1 MRPSITSARTVS
13 TRLKFVRAVPI
24 APTTEPPHPMT
35 MCRFLAY
42 LGTPIFLDE
51 LVCQP
56 RRSLL
61 HQALRAE
68 ESKTATQGDG
78 FGIGWYGE
86 RAEPAVYRE
95 IMPAWSDENLLTLCT
110 SVRSAAFF
118 AHVRAATGTAIA
130 RQNCHPF
137 RHGRHLFMHNGQIG
151 GYGQIRRAM
160 EGLLPDALYA
170 ERKGATDSELL
181 FLLALARIQQGEDPG
196 AAILQVFNET
206 VERMHKA
213 RIHEPLRFC
222 AALSDGQSLLA
233 FRLASD
239 GQPPSLYLR
248 HSPQGSVVAS
258 EPLDDSH
265 HGWEAL
271 PSGAMLRLGRGAYR
285 IEQVL
290 PAFVSAA
297 PEMV

>member
-1 MRPSITSARTVS
+1 
-13 TRLKFVRAVPI
+13 
-24 APTTEPPHPMT
+24 

-42 LGTPIFLDE
+42 LGTPIFLEE

-61 HQALRAE
+61 HQSLRAE

-110 SVRSAAFF
+110 SVRSGAFF

-137 RHGRHLFMHNGQIG
+137 RHGRYLFMHNGQIG
-151 GYGQIRRAM
+151 GYPQVRRAL

-170 ERKGATDSELL
+170 ERRGATDSELM
-181 FLLALARIQQGEDPG
+181 FLLALRRIQQGADPG
-196 AAILQVFNET
+196 AAVVEVFDDT
-206 VERMHKA
+206 VRRMRNA
-213 RIHEPLRFC
+213 GIHQPLRFC
-222 AALSDGQSLLA
+222 AALSDGHTLLA
-233 FRLASD
+233 FRFASD
-239 GQPPSLYLR
+239 AQPPSLYLR
-248 HSPQGSVVAS
+248 HGPRGSVIAS

-265 HGWEAL
+265 CGWEAL
-271 PSGAMLRLGRGAYR
+271 PAGALVR
-285 IEQVL
+285 ITREACHIEHVL
-290 PAFVSAA
+290 PEVAGAA
-297 PEMV
+297 PEMA